1 MNDRIYSQD
10 APEPIGPYSQAI
22 RSTDVLFCS
31 GQIPIDP
38 QTGELAPGDVTA
50 QTERVLR
57 NLEAVLNAGGRTFAD
72 VVKTTVF
79 LVDMNDFA
87 AVNAV
92 YARYFGSAKP
102 ARSTVAVAA
111 LPKGA
116 RIEIDCVAIAQA
128 AEAT

>member
-1 MNDRIYSQD
+1 LSRPEIILTPQ
-10 APEPIGPYSQAI
+10 APAPIGPYSQAI
-22 RSTDVLFCS
+22 CYDGVVFCS

-38 QTGELAPGDVTA
+38 QTGEIVEGDVSV

-57 NLEAVLNAGGRTFAD
+57 NLKAVLNAAGRSFDD
-72 VVKTTVF
+72 VVKTTLY

-87 AVNAV
+87 PVNAV
-92 YARYFGSAKP
+92 YEKHFGSTKP

-116 RIEIDCVAIAQA
+116 RIEIDCIALSP
-128 AEAT
+128 

>member
-1 MNDRIYSQD
+1 MRERIFTPN

-22 RSTDVLFCS
+22 LAEGVLFCS

-38 QTGELAPGDVTA
+38 QTGELVDGDVAA
-50 QTERVLR
+50 QAERALR
-57 NLEAVLNAGGRTFAD
+57 NLEAVLKAAGKNFDD
-72 VVKTTVF
+72 VVRTSLY
-79 LVDMNDFA
+79 LVDMADFA

-92 YARYFGSAKP
+92 YDRYFGSVKP

-116 RIEIDCVAIAQA
+116 RIEIDCVAL
-128 AEAT
+128 

>member
-1 MNDRIYSQD
+1 MHDVVLTPG
-10 APEPIGPYSQAI
+10 APEPIGLYSQAV
-22 RSTDVLFCS
+22 RHGGDLYCS

-38 QTGELAPGDVTA
+38 RTGEIVGGDVSA
-50 QTERVLR
+50 QAARVLD
-57 NLEAVLNAGGRTFAD
+57 NLEAVLTAAGLSFAD

-79 LVDMNDFA
+79 LIDMNDFA

-92 YARYFGSAKP
+92 YAKYFAAFKP

-116 RIEIDCVAIAQA
+116 RIEIDCIASR
-128 AEAT
+128 

>member
-1 MNDRIYSQD
+1 MRERVYTPN

-22 RSTDVLFCS
+22 LAEGVLFCS

-38 QTGELAPGDVTA
+38 QTGDVVAGDVAA
-50 QTERVLR
+50 QTERVLQ
-57 NLEAVLNAGGRTFAD
+57 NLRAVLDAAGKRFD
-72 VVKTTVF
+72 NVVKTTIY

-92 YARYFGSAKP
+92 YEKHFGATKP

-116 RIEIDCVAIAQA
+116 RIEIDCTAL
-128 AEAT
+128 

>member
-1 MNDRIYSQD
+1 MRERIFTPQ

-22 RSTDVLFCS
+22 LAEGVLFCS

-38 QTGELAPGDVTA
+38 QTGELVAGDVAA
-50 QTERVLR
+50 QTERALR
-57 NLEAVLNAGGRTFAD
+57 NLEAVLAAAGKSYENVVRT
-72 VVKTTVF
+72 TLY

-87 AVNAV
+87 VVNSI
-92 YARYFGSAKP
+92 YARYFGAVKP

-116 RIEIDCVAIAQA
+116 RIEIDCVAL
-128 AEAT
+128 